1 MKRLTFHFLALWA
14 LALLAAPVAAQP
26 AQGTS
31 SQAGAS
37 ASGTA
42 GTNGAAVTNHEDE
55 AARLLFNTA
64 REAFAAGNYEVALQR
79 FQQAYD
85 LSHRPQL
92 LYNIGTT
99 LDRLRRDR
107 DAVAAFERF
116 LAESD
121 PTSPNRTEVEARVR
135 VLRQAI
141 DEEDR
146 QRAEA
151 AAQARAHQEELA
163 RAQAEAETQAAAAR
177 EAQQQAAADRAS
189 GISPVLFYSLAGAA
203 VALGGVGIG
212 LGIRTK
218 NLNDDYEALAAS
230 GAPVDQVQSAYDD
243 AKSSQTLTNAML
255 FSAAGLAV
263 GAGVTAI
270 FTRWHRAPDASA
282 SRPTTT
288 AGFSPQRGGFVLGLD
303 HRF

>member
-151 AAQARAHQEELA
+151 EAQARAHQEELA

-177 EAQQQAAADRAS
+177 RRSSRPPRIARAASRRSSSTPSPAPRSRSEAS
-189 GISPVLFYSLAGAA
+189 GSGSGSAR
-203 VALGGVGIG
+203 
-212 LGIRTK
+212 RT
-218 NLNDDYEALAAS
+218 
-230 GAPVDQVQSAYDD
+230 
-243 AKSSQTLTNAML
+243 
-255 FSAAGLAV
+255 
-263 GAGVTAI
+263 
-270 FTRWHRAPDASA
+270 
-282 SRPTTT
+282 
-288 AGFSPQRGGFVLGLD
+288 
-303 HRF
+303 